1 MELMVEVD
9 IIPTEREEQER
20 ERAII
25 QMKAILKNVD

>member
-1 MELMVEVD
+1 MVEVD